1 MALGSPALRV
11 LLLCQVGPFPGG
23 KTGWK
28 VPSGAICALENSC
41 GDLSGEQSVTQG
53 VTESK
58 KIDEKAILIAQAK
71 DTDGFSH
78 PGIFLA

>member
-1 MALGSPALRV
+1 
-11 LLLCQVGPFPGG
+11 
-23 KTGWK
+23 

-41 GDLSGEQSVTQG
+41 GNLSGEQSVTQG

-58 KIDEKAILIAQAK
+58 EIDEKAILIAQAK
-71 DTDGFSH
+71 DTDGFFCK